1 MPTVD
6 GRDTPPLPLQFPQYQ
21 SIMKRIISI
30 LLLTVTI
37 TISSHASGIEFYH
50 GTWAEAV
57 AKAKSED
64 KKIFVDFFTEW
75 CGPCL
80 NMALNVFPLPEVGE
94 AYNKE

>member
-1 MPTVD
+1 
-6 GRDTPPLPLQFPQYQ
+6 
-21 SIMKRIISI
+21 MKRIISI

-75 CGPCL
+75 C
-80 NMALNVFPLPEVGE
+80 
-94 AYNKE
+94 